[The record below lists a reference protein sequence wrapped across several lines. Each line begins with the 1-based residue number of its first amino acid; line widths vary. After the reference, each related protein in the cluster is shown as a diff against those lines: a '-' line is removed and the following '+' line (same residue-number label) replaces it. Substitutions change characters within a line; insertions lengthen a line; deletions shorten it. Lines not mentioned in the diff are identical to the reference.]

1 MIPLHFRTASLKK
14 KKKSSK
20 NISQNILQTKL
31 KLYIAIH
38 SVQFVNVKY
47 NVNINVSLF
56 RFFKFIFMNSCLFA
70 GIFPQSLL
78 LNNNSF
84 FFFPNLSL
92 YGPSNELKGRLYRS
106 TGKLLLWKCFSI
118 VSACAKCNTSLPFTD
133 LKANPSKIR
142 ANRD

>member
-1 MIPLHFRTASLKK
+1 MTKLLAHVILCILWIPQIVLLQSSDFFHKFTVCRKLVSASSSLLTKGINHTVLFECRSLPFNSTTDFLKK

-84 FFFPNLSL
+84 FFFS
-92 YGPSNELKGRLYRS
+92 
-106 TGKLLLWKCFSI
+106 
-118 VSACAKCNTSLPFTD
+118 
-133 LKANPSKIR
+133 
-142 ANRD
+142 